1 MANEITV
8 PLLPCRSI
16 DEMVEFYTMLGF
28 SQTYYQRQPKPY
40 VALKR
45 EDINLHFFGMPDF
58 KPEDSYSTCLVIVP
72 DTGALYRSFSA
83 GATPS
88 SKRL

>member
-28 SQTYYQRQPKPY
+28 SQTYYQRQPNPY

-58 KPEDSYSTCLVIVP
+58 KPEDS
-72 DTGALYRSFSA
+72 
-83 GATPS
+83 TPGLS
-88 SKRL
+88 MP